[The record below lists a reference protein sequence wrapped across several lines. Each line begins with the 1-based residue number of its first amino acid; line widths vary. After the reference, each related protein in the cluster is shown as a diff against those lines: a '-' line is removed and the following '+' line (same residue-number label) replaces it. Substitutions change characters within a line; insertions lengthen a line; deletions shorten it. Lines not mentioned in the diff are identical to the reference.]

1 MPAQIW
7 LAGGGHVFLFSSQC
21 EHSGLYSQRLVRN
34 LRLSGQNSQNTP
46 WATNMVAMDHTSQDT
61 RTLACSITWFLT
73 INTCSIL
80 YIYDFYTHYHCTV
93 NAQFVFSVL
102 VLLTFAS
109 LLTFMVCLGPGYL
122 VCASLDPFCDPDLAS
137 CIGFVYLEFH

>member
-1 MPAQIW
+1 MGYKHGRYGPHITRY
-7 LAGGGHVFLFSSQC
+7 LSMLNHLISNHKHLFLI
-21 EHSGLYSQRLVRN
+21 
-34 LRLSGQNSQNTP
+34 
-46 WATNMVAMDHTSQDT
+46 
-61 RTLACSITWFLT
+61 IT
-73 INTCSIL
+73 SIL

-109 LLTFMVCLGPGYL
+109 LLTFTVRLGPGYL